1 MRKVVVLM
9 NLVFVAIVLLAS
21 QCEISTG
28 GCCSLANAQSV
39 RTYTCEVRKTADGW
53 IIALDL
59 DYLTPMYWKAV
70 CHADLV
76 FDSKE
81 EPIRILEA
89 ARWTMLPPTSNDFI
103 RFQKEDNWY
112 ASPQA
117 INRWEEFMQQNPEK
131 HNDDSKEISE

>member
-1 MRKVVVLM
+1 MRKLIVLA

-21 QCEISTG
+21 QCEISTV
-28 GCCSLANAQSV
+28 GCCSIANAQSV
-39 RTYTCEVRKTADGW
+39 RTYTCEVRKTAEGW
-53 IIALDL
+53 IISPDL
-59 DYLTPMYWKAV
+59 DYLTPMYWKVV

-76 FDSKE
+76 YESKE

-89 ARWTMLPPTSNDFI
+89 ARWTMLPPASNDFI
-103 RFQKEDNWY
+103 RFQKEGNWY

-131 HNDDSKEISE
+131 LNDDNKEISE

>member
-1 MRKVVVLM
+1 M
-9 NLVFVAIVLLAS
+9 NLVFVAIVLFAT

-28 GCCSLANAQSV
+28 ESASLANVHSRNAQSV
-39 RTYTCEVRKTADGW
+39 RTYTCEVRKTAEGW
-53 IIALDL
+53 IIAPDL
-59 DYLTPMYWKAV
+59 DYLTPMYWKTV

-103 RFQKEDNWY
+103 RFQKEDNWS

-131 HNDDSKEISE
+131 QSDGE

>member
-1 MRKVVVLM
+1 M
-9 NLVFVAIVLLAS
+9 NLVFVAIVLLAT

-28 GCCSLANAQSV
+28 GCCSLANVQSNNAQSV

-53 IIALDL
+53 IIEPDIE
-59 DYLTPMYWKAV
+59 YLTPMYWKVV
-70 CHADLV
+70 CRADQV

-117 INRWEEFMQQNPEK
+117 INRWEEFMQQNTEK
-131 HNDDSKEISE
+131 LNDDNKEISE

>member
-1 MRKVVVLM
+1 MRKVMVLM
-9 NLVFVAIVLLAS
+9 NLVFVAIVLLVA
-21 QCEISTG
+21 QGEISTG
-28 GCCSLANAQSV
+28 GCCSLANVQSV

-53 IIALDL
+53 IIEPDIE
-59 DYLTPMYWKAV
+59 YLTPMYWKVV
-70 CHADLV
+70 CHADQV

-89 ARWTMLPPTSNDFI
+89 ARWTMLPPTSNDFV
-103 RFQKEDNWY
+103 RFQKEDNWS

-131 HNDDSKEISE
+131 QSDGE

>member
-1 MRKVVVLM
+1 MRKLIVLA
-9 NLVFVAIVLLAS
+9 NLVFVAIVLLVA
-21 QCEISTG
+21 QGEISTG
-28 GCCSLANAQSV
+28 GCCSLANVQSV

-53 IIALDL
+53 IIEPDIE
-59 DYLTPMYWKAV
+59 YLTPIYWKVV
-70 CHADLV
+70 CRADQV

-103 RFQKEDNWY
+103 RFQKTDNWS

>member
-1 MRKVVVLM
+1 MRKLIVLA
-9 NLVFVAIVLLAS
+9 NLVFVAIVLLVA
-21 QCEISTG
+21 QGEISTG
-28 GCCSLANAQSV
+28 GCCSLANVQSV

-53 IIALDL
+53 IIEPDIE
-59 DYLTPMYWKAV
+59 YLTPMYWKVV
-70 CHADLV
+70 CRADQV

-89 ARWTMLPPTSNDFI
+89 ARWTMLPPTSNDFV
-103 RFQKEDNWY
+103 RFQKKDNWS

-131 HNDDSKEISE
+131 QSDGE

>member
-1 MRKVVVLM
+1 M
-9 NLVFVAIVLLAS
+9 NLVFVAIVLLAARG
-21 QCEISTG
+21 EISTG

-39 RTYTCEVRKTADGW
+39 RIYTCEVRKTADGW
-53 IIALDL
+53 IIAPDL
-59 DYLTPMYWKAV
+59 DYLTPMYWKVV

-89 ARWTMLPPTSNDFI
+89 ASWTMLPPTSNDFI
-103 RFQKEDNWY
+103 RFQKTDNWY

-131 HNDDSKEISE
+131 LNDDE